1 MERVILAAGIL
12 LLLLSL
18 GILFYVRRSLVVYSR
33 ELMDCLDKMLKD
45 EDVVFA
51 EEKESLT
58 GKIQVKMRQL
68 YEASRCQREEQR
80 IQKEQLETMIAD
92 LSHQIKTPIAGIR
105 MYNDFLEQEHLPPEK
120 KKGIPYTGTAPG
132 GQAGIPHRKYDENV
146 PAGIR
151 SDPHLSKAESGPP
164 SDRTG
169 SLRRGVKG
177 REEADGVLCPM
188 SGNAAGVVRP
198 EMDRGSA
205 F

>member
-12 LLLLSL
+12 LLLFSL

-33 ELMDCLDKMLKD
+33 ELMGCLDKMLKD

-105 MYNDFLEQEHLPPEK
+105 MYNDFQEQENLPPEK
-120 KKGIPYTGTAPG
+120 RREFLTLAQRQVDKLEFLIESMMKMSRLESGLIRIYPKQNPVRPLIE
-132 GQAGIPHRKYDENV
+132 QAVCD
-146 PAGIR
+146 AA
-151 SDPHLSKAESGPP
+151 LKAEKKQMELYVQCPETLLAWF
-164 SDRTG
+164 DR
-169 SLRRGVKG
+169 
-177 REEADGVLCPM
+177 
-188 SGNAAGVVRP
+188 
-198 EMDRGSA
+198 
-205 F
+205 